1 MASTLP
7 AVTDRKRPGA
17 LAPGDGAHVRAT
29 AESLARPPEP
39 VEALERSTRARAD
52 LLEFGPSDAGRRV
65 GRYRLVYPVGEG
77 GMSMVYLARDEVLD
91 RDVAVKV
98 MHRHLA
104 RDPEARARFAREA
117 RAVARLTHRNIPEIY
132 DFSGMDAPDPQGR
145 QGQQGP
151 GDGLTYLVTELIDGP
166 ALSKLLRE
174 GPALLP
180 EIGAMM
186 VVGVAR
192 ALSHAHAQNI
202 VHRDVK
208 PENVLV
214 GKDGVVKLTDFG
226 IAQVRGLESMTMTG
240 TLIGSPAH
248 MAPEQIESTR
258 DIDHRA
264 DIWGLGTVLYMV
276 ATGGALPFEAD
287 NPHKLLKKIVD
298 GHFQDPRRLSPHVDS
313 RLAGLIKTCLSV
325 DRDKRFQ
332 TVDALLK
339 ELEAWLAERNLTRY
353 EDEIARFLA
362 DPHGYGLELGKRLV
376 HTLITA
382 GDEALA
388 RGERGRALEHFG
400 RVLALDPD
408 DPIAMDRVKRLE
420 GQLKTRRGLVRI
432 GGAAL
437 ALGLIGL
444 GLFALLRPGE
454 VAPVPAALPG
464 VALAPGRL
472 AVPTQL
478 RAPPAL
484 TPAAQTIESGAVF
497 GAALGFEAARVD
509 GLLARFA
516 PEDARDGVDGAIAEP
531 GPDGPTNGRDRSD
544 RPDKTR
550 PRPDKAEK
558 PDKTD
563 KTEPVATKPVAV
575 RLTAF
580 PPAVKIKVGG
590 KTLTAGEVLSLMPG
604 RHTVTLSH
612 PTCEGCADNVH
623 HIEVPVGER
632 FEQHFR
638 FEKLTTDLAP
648 ASLFVSCNDEGY
660 VVDGGGRRFQCNVRY
675 ELPVSS
681 PEPRLITLSG
691 FKKDGE
697 LIKRQQ
703 FTISPKRTIEWTL

>member
-7 AVTDRKRPGA
+7 AVTDRMRPGA
-17 LAPGDGAHVRAT
+17 LAPGDTPHVRA
-29 AESLARPPEP
+29 AEPLAPPAPPVTPAVAPEP
-39 VEALERSTRARAD
+39 AAPMGRPRGD

-132 DFSGMDAPDPQGR
+132 DFSGMEAP
-145 QGQQGP
+145 GQQPQPGNQAQ
-151 GDGLTYLVTELIDGP
+151 GDGLTYLVTEFIDGP

-192 ALSHAHAQNI
+192 ALSHAHSQNI

-248 MAPEQIESTR
+248 MAPEQIEAAR

-313 RLAGLIKTCLSV
+313 RLAALIKTCLSV

-332 TVDALLK
+332 TVDALSK
-339 ELEAWLAERNLTRY
+339 ELEGWLAERNLTRY

-362 DPHGYGLELGKRLV
+362 DPHAYGLELGKRLV
-376 HTLITA
+376 HTLIAA

-420 GQLKTRRGLVRI
+420 GQLKARRGLVRF
-432 GGAAL
+432 GAVAL
-437 ALGLIGL
+437 ALGLVGL
-444 GLFALLRPGE
+444 GVFVLVRPGE
-454 VAPVPAALPG
+454 VAPVPSALPG
-464 VALAPGRL
+464 TAMVPTRL
-472 AVPTQL
+472 AVPPPL
-478 RAPPAL
+478 RAAPVM
-484 TPAAQTIESGAVF
+484 TPAPLPVESGALF
-497 GAALGFEAARVD
+497 GAALGFEAARID
-509 GLLARFA
+509 GLLARLA
-516 PEDARDGVDGAIAEP
+516 PDVTDTT
-531 GPDGPTNGRDRSD
+531 PDGPTNGPDKVD
-544 RPDKTR
+544 KPDKPDKTR
-550 PRPDKAEK
+550 PRPDNK
-558 PDKTD
+558 PDRPD
-563 KTEPVATKPVAV
+563 KTEPVAMRPVAV

-590 KTLTAGEVLSLMPG
+590 RTLTAGEVLSLMPG

-612 PTCEGCADNVH
+612 PSCEGCADNVH

-648 ASLFVSCNDEGY
+648 ASLFVSCGDEGY
-660 VVDGGGRRFQCNVRY
+660 VVDGGGRRFNCNVRY

-691 FKKDGE
+691 FRKDGE

-703 FTISPKRTIEWTL
+703 FTISPRRTIEWTL